1 MCKGKPTL
9 DFSTISVRILMQQER
24 EEALKITVL
33 TMYKT
38 EYWIK
43 SQCKW

>member
-9 DFSTISVRILMQQER
+9 DFSTISVWILMQQEC

-38 EYWIK
+38 EY
-43 SQCKW
+43 